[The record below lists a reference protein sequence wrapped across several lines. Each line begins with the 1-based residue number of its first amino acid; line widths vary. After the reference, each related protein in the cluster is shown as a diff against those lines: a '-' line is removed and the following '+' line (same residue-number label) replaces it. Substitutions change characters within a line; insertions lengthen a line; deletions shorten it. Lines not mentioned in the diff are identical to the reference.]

1 MCIIEH
7 FLNIKTE
14 HRKRKRGRE
23 REEDKERERFPGVK
37 VSGDT
42 QHKQIISIK

>member
-23 REEDKERERFPGVK
+23 REDKERERFPGVK

>member
-1 MCIIEH
+1 M
-7 FLNIKTE
+7 
-14 HRKRKRGRE
+14 GRE
-23 REEDKERERFPGVK
+23 REGEREKTRREKGVK